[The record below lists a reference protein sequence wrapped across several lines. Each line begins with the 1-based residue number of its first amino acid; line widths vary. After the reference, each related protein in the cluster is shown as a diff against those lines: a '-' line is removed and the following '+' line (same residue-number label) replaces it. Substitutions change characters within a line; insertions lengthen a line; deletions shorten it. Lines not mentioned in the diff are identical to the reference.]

1 MECYRKPVATGR
13 PADAYCVECDA
24 PMTGDEAALNYK
36 LTDRKTTHILCPAC
50 LGKKLELPPHT
61 LQEMISQRISGNL
74 RTSTTDSG
82 NPTIIRATE
91 QL

>member
-50 LGKKLELPPHT
+50 LGKKLELPTHT
-61 LQEMISQRISGNL
+61 LLEMIVLFRKQGCRMFSPWVEG
-74 RTSTTDSG
+74 DS
-82 NPTIIRATE
+82 
-91 QL
+91 

>member
-50 LGKKLELPPHT
+50 LGRKMELTPDT
-61 LQEMISQRISGNL
+61 LRGMIILFRKQGCVLFS
-74 RTSTTDSG
+74 
-82 NPTIIRATE
+82 PWVE
-91 QL
+91 E

>member
-50 LGKKLELPPHT
+50 LGRKMELSPET
-61 LQEMISQRISGNL
+61 LKGMIDLFRKQGCSL
-74 RTSTTDSG
+74 FT
-82 NPTIIRATE
+82 PWVETE
-91 QL
+91 